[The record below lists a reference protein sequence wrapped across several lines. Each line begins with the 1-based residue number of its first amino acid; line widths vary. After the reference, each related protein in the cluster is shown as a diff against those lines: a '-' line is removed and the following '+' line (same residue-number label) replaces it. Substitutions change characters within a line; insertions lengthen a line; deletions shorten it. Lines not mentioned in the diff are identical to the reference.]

1 MPISTT
7 CTYHYHG
14 YDWLIIATYDL
25 GAMLTITRV
34 HATTDTRQVRRD
46 LFLAEA
52 E

>member
-1 MPISTT
+1 MPIFTT
-7 CTYHYHG
+7 RTYHYRG
-14 YDWLIIATYDL
+14 YDWRIIATYDL

-46 LFLAEA
+46 VFLSEA